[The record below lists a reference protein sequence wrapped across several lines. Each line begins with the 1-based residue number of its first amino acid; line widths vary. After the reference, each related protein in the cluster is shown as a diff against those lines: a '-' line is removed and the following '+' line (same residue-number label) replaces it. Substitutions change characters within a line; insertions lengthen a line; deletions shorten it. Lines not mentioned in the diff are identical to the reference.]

1 MKRLPSVGFVCL
13 ILALLFSGLFFSWVM
28 NKGWYDKIYSPEED
42 LSKWASYLEKVAI
55 DFPSNQK
62 RIAFYKEAAEL
73 RSRLGQSERALIDLE
88 RASLI
93 SPEDDTLKA
102 QIVLE
107 KYKGGQSKGAVA
119 QARNRFGDGKRDWA
133 TISIL
138 ISDLVENPDS
148 DLRTELIQEIR
159 NADIPGKQIF
169 DDGRIVLLG
178 FSGDGWTLNGKP
190 GYLLVK
196 GSGEKTIS
204 QKIILGCYADERTLP
219 LTVTIEDEYRK
230 LSHTFPRAGHVNI
243 RLPKIDPGRNGLFV
257 IKTDK
262 TWIPAG
268 KDRRKL
274 GVRVMVSD
282 LNPPH
287 ISSKAPSP
295 KAVSVEV
302 DSGWIALK
310 GIVRVSNDVLS
321 QGPVQLVLNP
331 DGGKSTAFVTVKSA
345 KKTQFVR
352 RLWIGN
358 SKVSWKLKH
367 KIVDLKSG
375 EGLRVDPKNI
385 RLEWISKTVD
395 ESNVSSVA
403 DLLESKKWWHY
414 PKRIASLEKDDPK
427 LFEKELAL
435 IDKSKTKTPQL
446 AGACLNAFEF
456 RRNEGRSSEYGYLLA
471 LTLTCLSFRDVII
484 TEKFHL
490 INKYMEGLDS
500 GKGGLKR
507 ALQML
512 LEMRV
517 HKEAREFIQPFLN
530 HRLPKIRL
538 AAAGCLGQQ
547 GDKSGL
553 PVAIDLLK
561 SPDPDICA
569 DAGWAIGK
577 IQDAHWIH
585 EAFPVM
591 VELMN
596 SCRACYAKGQAMHAI
611 ANFAIPETI
620 PVVVKWV
627 NSGDK
632 ASKTH
637 AVMSL
642 SRLIGMGHDDLVT
655 EYIKLMNDESVRIR
669 RLAVIKART
678 IRGCENKIIEL
689 GLKIRALY
697 DPDIPVRI
705 AAVHELAGRRSA
717 ALLEDRSVLYQADNE
732 ELLAKVKN
740 YFLLFDK
747 KEMQDDKNS

>member
-1 MKRLPSVGFVCL
+1 MKRLPSAGFVCL
-13 ILALLFSGLFFSWVM
+13 ILVLLFSGLFFSWVV
-28 NKGWYDKIYSPEED
+28 NKGWYDKIYSSEED
-42 LSKWASYLEKVAI
+42 LGKWASYLEKVAI
-55 DFPSNQK
+55 DFPNNEK

-73 RSRLGQSERALIDLE
+73 RSRLGQPERALMDLE

-93 SPEDDTLKA
+93 SPEDDILKA
-102 QIVLE
+102 KIVLE
-107 KYKGGQSKGAVA
+107 KYKSGQSDEAVA
-119 QARNRFGDGKRDWA
+119 QARNRFWDGKRDWV
-133 TISIL
+133 TLSIL
-138 ISDLVENPDS
+138 ISDLVENPNLDF
-148 DLRTELIQEIR
+148 RTELIKEIR

-169 DDGRIVLLG
+169 DEGSVIMLG

-196 GSGEKTIS
+196 GSGEKAIS
-204 QKIILGCYADERTLP
+204 QAIVLGCYADEKKLP
-219 LTVTIEDEYRK
+219 LKVTIEDGHRK
-230 LSHTFPRAGHVNI
+230 LSHTFRRAGRINI
-243 RLPKIDPGRNGLFV
+243 RLPKIEPGRNGLFV

-274 GVRVMVSD
+274 GVRVIASD
-282 LNPPH
+282 LNPSH
-287 ISSKAPSP
+287 VSSKAPSL
-295 KAVSVEV
+295 KGISVDV
-302 DSGWIALK
+302 DSGWVALK
-310 GIVRVSNDVLS
+310 GIVSVSNGFLS
-321 QGPVQLVLNP
+321 KGPVQLVLYP
-331 DGGKSTAFVTVKSA
+331 GGGKSTAFVTVKSA
-345 KKTQFVR
+345 KKTQFFR

-358 SKVSWKLKH
+358 SKASWKLKH
-367 KIVDLKSG
+367 KIVDFKSG
-375 EGLRVDPKNI
+375 KELRVDPKDI
-385 RLEWISKTVD
+385 QLEWISKTVD
-395 ESNVSSVA
+395 ERKVSSVA

-414 PKRIASLEKDDPK
+414 PKSIASLEKNDPK

-435 IDKSKTKTPQL
+435 IDISKTKRPQL

-484 TEKFHL
+484 TEKLHL

-500 GKGGLKR
+500 VQGSSER

-517 HKEAREFIQPFLN
+517 HKEAREFIQPFLH

-553 PVAIDLLK
+553 PVAIGLLK
-561 SPDPDICA
+561 SPDPDIRA

-577 IQDAHWIH
+577 IQDAHWMH

-591 VELMN
+591 VELLN
-596 SCRACYAKGQAMHAI
+596 SCKACYAKGQAMHAI

-627 NSGDK
+627 NYGDK

-655 EYIKLMNDESVRIR
+655 EYIKLMNDKSVRIR

-678 IRGCENKIIEL
+678 IRGHEDKIIER
-689 GLKIRALY
+689 GLKKRALC

-717 ALLEDRSVLYQADNE
+717 ALLGERSVLYQADNE
-732 ELLAKVKN
+732 ELSAEVKN

>member
-1 MKRLPSVGFVCL
+1 MKRFPSAGFVCL
-13 ILALLFSGLFFSWVM
+13 ILVLLFSGLFFFWVVS
-28 NKGWYDKIYSPEED
+28 KGWYDKVYSSEED
-42 LSKWASYLEKVAI
+42 PGKWASYLEKVAI

-73 RSRLGQSERALIDLE
+73 RSRLGQSEKALIDLE

-107 KYKGGQSKGAVA
+107 KYKSGQSKEAVA

-138 ISDLVENPDS
+138 ISDLVENPNS
-148 DLRTELIQEIR
+148 DLRTELIKEIR

-169 DDGRIVLLG
+169 DNGRIVLLG

-190 GYLLVK
+190 GYLFVK
-196 GSGEKTIS
+196 GSGEKAIS
-204 QKIILGCYADERTLP
+204 QAIVLGCYADERTLP
-219 LTVTIEDEYRK
+219 LTVTIEDGYRK
-230 LSHTFPRAGHVNI
+230 LSHTFPRAGRVNV
-243 RLPKIDPGRNGLFV
+243 RLPKIEPGRNGLFV

-262 TWIPAG
+262 TWIPVG
-268 KDRRKL
+268 KDQRKL
-274 GVRVMVSD
+274 GVRVIASD
-282 LNPPH
+282 LNPSH
-287 ISSKAPSP
+287 ISSEASSP

-302 DSGWIALK
+302 DSGWVALK
-310 GIVRVSNDVLS
+310 GIVRVSSYVLS
-321 QGPVQLVLNP
+321 KGPVQLVLYS

-345 KKTQFVR
+345 KQTQFVR

-358 SKVSWKLKH
+358 SKASWKLKY
-367 KIVDLKSG
+367 KIVDSKSG
-375 EGLRVDPKNI
+375 EELRVDPKDTQ
-385 RLEWISKTVD
+385 LEWISKTVD
-395 ESNVSSVA
+395 ESEVSSVA

-414 PKRIASLEKDDPK
+414 PKSIASLKKDDPK
-427 LFEKELAL
+427 LFEKELVL
-435 IDKSKTKTPQL
+435 INISKTPQL

-484 TEKFHL
+484 TEKLHL

-500 GKGGLKR
+500 EQGSLER

-517 HKEAREFIQPFLN
+517 HKEAHEFIQPFLH

-547 GDKSGL
+547 GDKRGL
-553 PVAIDLLK
+553 PIAIDLLK
-561 SPDPDICA
+561 SPDPDIRA

-577 IQDAHWIH
+577 IQDAHWMH

-591 VELMN
+591 VELLN
-596 SCRACYAKGQAMHAI
+596 SCNACYAKGQAMHAI

-627 NSGDK
+627 NYGDK

-637 AVMSL
+637 AVMAL
-642 SRLIGMGHDDLVT
+642 SRLIGMGHDELVT
-655 EYIKLMNDESVRIR
+655 EYIMLMNDESVRIR
-669 RLAVIKART
+669 RLSVIKART
-678 IRGCENKIIEL
+678 IRGREDKTIER
-689 GLKIRALY
+689 GLKKRALY
-697 DPDIPVRI
+697 DPNIPVRI

-732 ELLAKVKN
+732 ELSAEVKN